1 MMGSR
6 GFEGVGHTPQ
16 HVVAAWRGGAV
27 LALVRSSS
35 PLTHSRHPA
44 TYLASPVAFATP
56 SMPPSQR
63 GRATGGNLRAAAT
76 ESAVV
81 PPRAIGGDYVD
92 VSEALFGGLLGCHR
106 VHCPAGPGS
115 FQPHS
120 AHEGRQGCH
129 RHQQAVKVLQAIEIT
144 AVVVSNVA
152 VDLPLPA
159 MPPYCPSTPRQ
170 AVECHS
176 AALQQR
182 QAAAWCIVRRETLHH
197 PSKLEIPDG
206 G

>member
-1 MMGSR
+1 MGSR
-6 GFEGVGHTPQ
+6 GFEGVGHTPPT
-16 HVVAAWRGGAV
+16 AAWRGGAV

-81 PPRAIGGDYVD
+81 PPRAIGGDHVD

-129 RHQQAVKVLQAIEIT
+129 RHQQAVKVLQANEIT

-182 QAAAWCIVRRETLHH
+182 QAAAWCIVRRE
-197 PSKLEIPDG
+197 
-206 G
+206 